1 MVTGYHRALTPV
13 EAWREAYQRGI
24 AGKLCDRIVLVRD
37 VPPRLVGAIANAKYR
52 KSVQHPKDPK
62 VYALSRRE
70 REVLY
75 LLSVGWNNAGV
86 AEALGI
92 SIDTVK
98 SHVKHILH
106 RLDAKNVT
114 QAVAIGIRHFEI
126 I

>member
-1 MVTGYHRALTPV
+1 
-13 EAWREAYQRGI
+13 
-24 AGKLCDRIVLVRD
+24 
-37 VPPRLVGAIANAKYR
+37 
-52 KSVQHPKDPK
+52 
-62 VYALSRRE
+62 
-70 REVLY
+70 